1 MRARRAFWLAAGAAT
16 GLYLVDRWRRNQ
28 SREERPL
35 RDYRGRSLQPRLVE
49 LEGGECVP
57 VIEAGTGPAI
67 VLIPGL
73 TGDSHVFYYQIRAL
87 SASYRVIAPNLR
99 ADFAGVK
106 RDFDQFA
113 RDVATVLDAVDE
125 QSACVLGLSFG
136 GPIAIR
142 FSTLYPNRS
151 WGLVLTNTLARLD
164 LSHVGL
170 NRTLLIPVARWT
182 SRYAPEP
189 LMRRL
194 AEFWGQWGVWVFDPS
209 PGNERIVD
217 YELETPVRVPM
228 SVGGNRMDTF
238 KDRDLRGDLPNI
250 RQPAL
255 VIAGSSDTYTPNSW
269 QREIAELLPN
279 CSYAEIPDGGHLS
292 LISNA
297 ETFNRIVLDWLAE
310 LAKRQPLPARPVTTG
325 TA

>member
-1 MRARRAFWLAAGAAT
+1 MAAGAAT
-16 GLYLVDRWRRNQ
+16 GLYLMDRWRRNMSKEQ
-28 SREERPL
+28 RPL
-35 RDYRGRSLQPRLVE
+35 RDYRGRSLKARLVE

-67 VLIPGL
+67 VMIPGL

-99 ADFAGVK
+99 AGFVGVK

-113 RDVATVLDAVDE
+113 RDVVTVLDALE
-125 QSACVLGLSFG
+125 EPSACMLGLSFG

-142 FSTLYPNRS
+142 LATLYPKRC
-151 WGLVLTNTLARLD
+151 WGLVLNNTLARLD

-170 NRTLLIPVARWT
+170 NRTLLIPLARWT
-182 SRYAPEP
+182 SRYSPEP
-189 LMRRL
+189 LMRRM
-194 AEFWGQWGVWVFDPS
+194 AELWGRWGVWVFDPS
-209 PGNERIVD
+209 PGNERIVE

-228 SVGGNRMDTF
+228 SVGGVRMDTF

-255 VIAGSSDTYTPNSW
+255 VVAGASDTYTPNSW
-269 QREIAELLPN
+269 QREIAALLPN
-279 CSYAEIPDGGHLS
+279 CNYVEIPDGGHLL
-292 LISNA
+292 LISHA
-297 ETFNRIVLDWLAE
+297 EIFNRVVLDWLAD
-310 LAKRQPLPARPVTTG
+310 LAKHHPLPARPVTSG

>member
-1 MRARRAFWLAAGAAT
+1 M
-16 GLYLVDRWRRNQ
+16 
-28 SREERPL
+28 SRGQRQL
-35 RDYRGRSLQPRLVE
+35 RDFRGRSLKARLVE
-49 LEGGECVP
+49 LEGGEPVP

-73 TGDSHVFYYQIRAL
+73 TGDSHVFHYQIRAL

-99 ADFAGVK
+99 VDFDGVK

-113 RDVATVLDAVDE
+113 RDIATVLDALE
-125 QSACVLGLSFG
+125 EPSACVLGLSFG

-142 FSTLYPNRS
+142 FATLFPGRC
-151 WGLVLTNTLARLD
+151 WGVILTATLARLD

-194 AEFWGQWGVWVFDPS
+194 AEFWGRWGVWVFDPS
-209 PGNERIVD
+209 PGNERIVE
-217 YELETPVRVPM
+217 YELETPVLVPM
-228 SVGGNRMDTF
+228 SVGGARMDTF
-238 KDRDLRGDLPNI
+238 KDRDLRSDLTKI
-250 RQPAL
+250 EQPAL
-255 VIAGSSDTYTPNSW
+255 VIAGTSDSYTPLDW
-269 QREIAELLPN
+269 QREIAALLPN
-279 CSYAEIPDGGHLS
+279 CTYVEIPDGGHLS
-292 LISNA
+292 LISHA
-297 ETFNRIVLDWLAE
+297 EVFNRVVLDWLAE
-310 LAKRQPLPARPVTTG
+310 LARRQPLPERPVSSG